1 MAKGKVE
8 KVAEDQFVEE
18 AFRRGILAVK
28 MEIPG
33 WRNWPDRQVLLGHGY
48 VYFIEFKRENEVP
61 RSGQLYR
68 HQKLREKGYTV
79 YVCYTLAD
87 ALESLETE
95 LGKMALII

>member
-18 AFRRGILAVK
+18 AFRRGYLALK

-48 VYFIEFKRENEVP
+48 VFFIEFKREGEEP
-61 RSGQLYR
+61 RAGQVFR

-79 YVCYTLAD
+79 YVCDTLAD
-87 ALESLETE
+87 ALESLEIE

>member
-1 MAKGKVE
+1 MSKGKVE

-18 AFRRGILAVK
+18 AFRRGILALK

-33 WRNWPDRQVLLGHGY
+33 WVNWPDRQVLLGHGY
-48 VYFIEFKRENEVP
+48 VYFIEFKRDGEEP
-61 RSGQLYR
+61 RPGQVFR
-68 HQKLREKGYTV
+68 HKELRAKGYSV
-79 YVCYTLAD
+79 YVCYTLAE

>member
-1 MAKGKVE
+1 MSKSKVE
-8 KVAEDQFVEE
+8 SVTENHFVEE
-18 AFRRGILAVK
+18 AFRRGFLALK

-48 VYFIEFKRENEVP
+48 VYFIEFKREGEEP
-61 RSGQLYR
+61 RAGQVYR

-79 YVCYTLAD
+79 YVCDTLAD
-87 ALESLETE
+87 ALESLEIE